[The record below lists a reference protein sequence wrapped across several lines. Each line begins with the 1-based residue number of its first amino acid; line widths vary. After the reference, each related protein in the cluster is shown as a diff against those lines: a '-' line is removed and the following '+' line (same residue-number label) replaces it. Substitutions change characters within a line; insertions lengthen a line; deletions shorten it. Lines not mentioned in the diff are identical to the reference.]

1 MARAVEH
8 RGPTVADAVQS
19 ALDELGVTEQ
29 DVRVEILDEPAEGSS
44 GDPDQQARVRVSI
57 KPPEVNIEELEEQ
70 ADAVADFLEELL
82 AKMDID
88 AIAEPTQDGTRI
100 YVDIVDGDE
109 DDMALLI
116 GRNGQTLDSIQ
127 ELTRMIVGNRLDER
141 IRVIVDVEDYRKRRE
156 AKLVEGA
163 REVAERVLETGVEE
177 DLDPMSP
184 YERKLVHDAVGEIA
198 GVETSSRGEE
208 PNRYVV
214 IRPR

>member
-8 RGPTVADAVQS
+8 RGPTVDEAVQS
-19 ALDELGVTEQ
+19 ALDELGVTDK
-29 DVRVEILDEPAEGSS
+29 DVRVEVLDEPGEGQ
-44 GDPDQQARVRVSI
+44 PARVRVSI
-57 KPPEVNIEELEEQ
+57 KPPEVDVEDLEEQ

-100 YVDIVDGDE
+100 YVDIVDGHE

-156 AKLVEGA
+156 AKLVESA
-163 REVAERVLETGVEE
+163 RVAAERVAETGIEE
-177 DLDPMSP
+177 ELDPMSP
-184 YERKLVHDAVGEIA
+184 YERKLVHDAVGEVA

-214 IRPR
+214 ILPR

>member
-8 RGPTVADAVQS
+8 RGPTVDEAVQS
-19 ALDELGVTEQ
+19 ALDELGVTESE
-29 DVRVEILDEPAEGSS
+29 VRVEVLDEPSEGE
-44 GDPDQQARVRVSI
+44 PARVRVSI
-57 KPPEVNIEELEEQ
+57 RPPQVDVEDLEEQ

-156 AKLVEGA
+156 AKLVESA
-163 REVAERVLETGVEE
+163 REVAERVAQSGIEE

-184 YERKLVHDAVGEIA
+184 YERKLVHDAVGEVA